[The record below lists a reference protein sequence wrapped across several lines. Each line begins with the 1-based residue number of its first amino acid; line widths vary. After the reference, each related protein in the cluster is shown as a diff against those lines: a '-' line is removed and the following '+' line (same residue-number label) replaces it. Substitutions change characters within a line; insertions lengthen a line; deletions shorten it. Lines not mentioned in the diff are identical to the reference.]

1 MDVNGYITEKWLCN
15 ISSTTLLK
23 RQCCRSSFSSPVH
36 CFPSLPPA
44 GPSSPTSQPLPS
56 SSTSK
61 HCCCFWVGFQW
72 ITHSHLM
79 TGVNLKE
86 VAGSYGQVQ
95 AEGTAPLFGSSSAS
109 CTISPFVSSGCSQTW
124 GHQPRPLHHHSCM
137 WRWEV
142 RKCHRLT
149 QGCVGA
155 EEHREDL
162 LALCPAPYEENQQL
176 PNFYIVL
183 QLEMGLPNASHF
195 QTT

>member
-1 MDVNGYITEKWLCN
+1 
-15 ISSTTLLK
+15 
-23 RQCCRSSFSSPVH
+23 
-36 CFPSLPPA
+36 
-44 GPSSPTSQPLPS
+44 
-56 SSTSK
+56 
-61 HCCCFWVGFQW
+61 
-72 ITHSHLM
+72 M

-124 GHQPRPLHHHSCM
+124 GHQPRPLPHHSCM

-149 QGCVGA
+149 QGCIGA

-162 LALCPAPYEENQQL
+162 LALSCTVRGKPAVAKLLYSPATRNGSTQCKSL
-176 PNFYIVL
+176 PDNIGEDSGPLEKVL
-183 QLEMGLPNASHF
+183 GKVWEQAAREGGSKGVLF
-195 QTT
+195 